1 MCNHQVVGLNEV
13 RKQVALLITLVNSV
27 LDDLGRILME
37 VIEAVGRHDAS
48 NSRGDSLA
56 SISDEVLNGEQV
68 LALLFISAV
77 NLEGPSVGKT
87 EEELSMVRSLDLD
100 NVSHEVRT
108 HEKGKS
114 LDLVLLFGLSTRKS
128 DE

>member
-48 NSRGDSLA
+48 YSRRDSLA
-56 SISDEVLNGEQV
+56 SISDEIL
-68 LALLFISAV
+68 
-77 NLEGPSVGKT
+77 
-87 EEELSMVRSLDLD
+87 
-100 NVSHEVRT
+100 H
-108 HEKGKS
+108 
-114 LDLVLLFGLSTRKS
+114 
-128 DE
+128 